1 LKKKQEL
8 EEQRK
13 MFNDKSLDW
22 CTRKLDNSK
31 WVGIGN
37 WNDCDNWHQLSNSYN
52 IPLDILYSDDDIVKQ

>member
-1 LKKKQEL
+1 
-8 EEQRK
+8 